1 MSGEGESV
9 AILVPAF
16 NEEDT
21 IGAVIREAR
30 EALPGA
36 VVVVVNDGSRDRTAA
51 VARDEGAVVLD
62 LPSNLGI
69 GAAVQ
74 TGYQYAL
81 RRGCRTAV
89 QVDGDG
95 QHIPAEIPKIL
106 GPLAE
111 GANLVVGSRF
121 VEPGGYRA
129 PWMRRL
135 GIAFFSF
142 TVTLLTGRR
151 FKDTTSGFR
160 AADRRVIEYFA
171 RNYPSDY
178 PEPEA
183 ILLLCRAGFTVREV
197 PARFRERGG
206 GRSSI
211 TALDGFFYMGK
222 VFLALVMGTLRRPP
236 RAGKGE

>member
-1 MSGEGESV
+1 M

-16 NEEDT
+16 NEEKT
-21 IGAVIREAR
+21 IREVVREAR
-30 EALPGA
+30 EAMPA
-36 VVVVVNDGSRDRTAA
+36 ATIVVINDGSRDGTSAA
-51 VARDEGAVVLD
+51 ARAEGAVVLD
-62 LPSNLGI
+62 LPCNLGI

-74 TGYQYAL
+74 TGYKYAL
-81 RRGCRTAV
+81 RSGCRAAV

-95 QHIPAEIPKIL
+95 QHVPSEIPKL
-106 GPLAE
+106 LASLEE
-111 GANLVVGSRF
+111 GADLVVGSRF
-121 VEPGGYRA
+121 VEAGDYRA

-135 GIAFFSF
+135 GILFFSI
-142 TVTLLTGRR
+142 TVSRLTGRR

-160 AADRRVIEYFA
+160 AANRRVIEYFA
-171 RNYPSDY
+171 RHYPSDY

-183 ILLLCRAGFTVREV
+183 ILLLSRAGFDVREV

-236 RAGKGE
+236 EAGKEE

>member
-1 MSGEGESV
+1 MSAAGEGM
-9 AILVPAF
+9 AILVPAY
-16 NEEDT
+16 NEEET
-21 IGAVIREAR
+21 IRSVVREAR
-30 EALPGA
+30 EAMPAAL
-36 VVVVVNDGSRDRTAA
+36 VVVVNDGSRDGTSAA
-51 VARDEGAVVLD
+51 ARAEGAVVLD
-62 LPSNLGI
+62 LPCNLGI

-95 QHIPAEIPKIL
+95 QHIPSEIPRLL

-111 GANLVVGSRF
+111 GADLVVGSRF
-121 VEPGGYRA
+121 VEPGDYRA

-135 GIAFFSF
+135 GIIFFSSA
-142 TVTLLTGRR
+142 VTLLTGRR

-160 AADRRVIEYFA
+160 AANRRVIEYFA
-171 RNYPSDY
+171 RHYPSDY

-183 ILLLCRAGFTVREV
+183 ILLLSRAGFVVREV

-211 TALDGFFYMGK
+211 TPLDGFFYMGK

-236 RAGKGE
+236 RAEKEE